1 MAEPLAIIGAV
12 AAVSQVTGDLVKL
25 TTHLRHYLK
34 VIRSAPEEVQAFVI
48 ETSNFTGL
56 LNFFTELAE
65 HPVKDIERREQKKR
79 DKRISRVEDQCAYV
93 RGKMEYLVDR
103 FAGLANGNL
112 TALESLVERIKYL
125 LDKPDIKDLRLSVQ
139 SATITINTMSTL
151 FLWEEAKNDSRR
163 LSLLE
168 QLKNLLPMG
177 KKASADLAAHQQRH
191 GIRYESAMPDPNN
204 AILAASREIQRQVSH
219 IIRLQSRFEADVNEG
234 WGQNPSD
241 SSEHTSLSRPWSSPP
256 GSGGAAVESTRHVP
270 QQKANRVS
278 FKNSTHSRRSHLG
291 DDGVGASQRG
301 VIIKSYNPFSS
312 PPADSANNQ
321 SKQVP
326 SRTSSEDNEPIE
338 LNSPVRKERSDESH
352 SGYWAV
358 DTSDPMKPRFHQC
371 RECSI
376 EHCKSCH
383 RSHCIRDY
391 CLLSEDLELV
401 ENKTLDSN
409 APGDSNPLSEPRRAI
424 SNEGSHQEGIRSSYE
439 EQIRHSP
446 PTDIHEEISDLSDAE
461 LDPVMGR
468 WSHTDALPSSKS
480 SSPSE
485 ESPRS
490 ADSKERNP
498 TIIRPAESEIQEA
511 PDLVRKV
518 SEVYKERPGLQTE
531 QEQSRHLDSAL
542 EIRPLETRNKEVNE
556 KRSRESG
563 SALYRSHL
571 SNDGSESS
579 EHDRPS
585 PCVPMAP
592 FGGPG
597 GRRRP
602 RRPHLRQRGE

>member
-1 MAEPLAIIGAV
+1 MAEPLAILGAV

-25 TTHLRHYLK
+25 TTHLRHCLK
-34 VIRSAPEEVQAFVI
+34 VIHGAPEEVQAFVI

-65 HPVKDIERREQKKR
+65 HTVKDIGRREQRKR
-79 DKRISRVEDQCAYV
+79 DKRISRVKDQCTYV
-93 RGKMEYLVDR
+93 RGKMKYLVNR
-103 FAGLANGNL
+103 FAGLADGNL

-151 FLWEEAKNDSRR
+151 FLWEEAKSDSRR
-163 LSLLE
+163 ISLLE

-191 GIRYESAMPDPNN
+191 RIKYEFEMPDPNN
-204 AILAASREIQRQVSH
+204 AILAASKEIQRQVSH
-219 IIRLQSRFEADVNEG
+219 IIRLQSRFEADENEG

-256 GSGGAAVESTRHVP
+256 GSGGAAVESNRDIP
-270 QQKANRVS
+270 QQKTNGVS
-278 FKNSTHSRRSHLG
+278 FKNSTRSRRSHLG
-291 DDGVGASQRG
+291 DDGVGASHRG
-301 VIIKSYNPFSS
+301 VIIESYNPFSS

-321 SKQVP
+321 AKRVP
-326 SRTSSEDNEPIE
+326 SRTSSEENEPIE
-338 LNSPVRKERSDESH
+338 LNSPVHEERSDESSH

-358 DTSDPMKPRFHQC
+358 DTSDPTKPRFHQC
-371 RECSI
+371 RKCSI

-383 RSHCIRDY
+383 QSHCIRDY
-391 CLLSEDLELV
+391 CPPYEDLELV

-409 APGDSNPLSEPRRAI
+409 ALEESLSKPRRAI
-424 SNEGSHQEGIRSSYE
+424 SNEGSHHESIRSSYE
-439 EQIRHSP
+439 EEIRHSP
-446 PTDIHEEISDLSDAE
+446 PTDIQEEISDLSEAE
-461 LDPVMGR
+461 PDPVMGR
-468 WSHTDALPSSKS
+468 WSHTDAPPSSKS

-485 ESPRS
+485 ASPRP
-490 ADSKERNP
+490 AALKERNP

-518 SEVYKERPGLQTE
+518 SEVYEEPPRLQTE

-542 EIRPLETRNKEVNE
+542 EIRPLEIRDKEVKE
-556 KRSRESG
+556 ERSRESG
-563 SALYRSHL
+563 SAPYRSHL
-571 SNDGSESS
+571 SNDGSVS
-579 EHDRPS
+579 EEERPS
-585 PCVPMAP
+585 PYVPMAP